1 MKNGRPIEFL
11 FDSFSRYAIA
21 LLICATLELSTFII
35 YKVVNIFSILLTNFF
50 TLVSCQDCLAAGK
63 LETAAS
69 YLIIL
74 QNLEQPTVSKQV
86 CVIKR
91 ERQTPMGRAECPYYT
106 GVYKQRLDYAVK
118 ALLTVRRW

>member
-1 MKNGRPIEFL
+1 MIK
-11 FDSFSRYAIA
+11 
-21 LLICATLELSTFII
+21 
-35 YKVVNIFSILLTNFF
+35 IFTY
-50 TLVSCQDCLAAGK
+50 LVSCQDCLAAGK

-91 ERQTPMGRAECPYYT
+91 KDRRQWT
-106 GVYKQRLDYAVK
+106 G
-118 ALLTVRRW
+118 